1 MSPAAL
7 PISLRPSA
15 TSSGRCTKDSAT
27 QSAPCSKAKDRSAR
41 SFAVIAEIGNT
52 APGTLTPL
60 WSDSVPATTHSV
72 LAKSAPQSMTRSRT
86 LPSSSSN
93 SVPGCNASN
102 TSGCGKGARLV
113 SPGRV
118 SRSRRKWQ
126 PTGSSALPPAKL
138 PSRNFGPCRSAR
150 MPIGRPTSASTA
162 RISSNRARCS
172 SGVPWLKFSR
182 NTSTPASNSARSRS
196 PPELAGPIVATILA
210 LRIRRSGLLRPR
222 PRFAALLAV
231 EDEDGAEIID
241 IRQGRAGHDKV
252 AERGKKAVGIIPG
265 KRLFDGDAARGGAV
279 DGVRVNNRA
288 RIVLGSVDAVSVAGQ
303 RIDAAAA
310 PGIFGQ
316 RGGEGQ
322 QEFVVAPAAP

>member
-1 MSPAAL
+1 MHLTAMT
-7 PISLRPSA
+7 A
-15 TSSGRCTKDSAT
+15 TTPT
-27 QSAPCSKAKDRSAR
+27 
-41 SFAVIAEIGNT
+41 F
-52 APGTLTPL
+52 TLTPG
-60 WSDSVPATTHSV
+60 
-72 LAKSAPQSMTRSRT
+72 TRADHVFPT
-86 LPSSSSN
+86 LT
-93 SVPGCNASN
+93 PGQI
-102 TSGCGKGARLV
+102 ARIAAH
-113 SPGRV
+113 GRV
-118 SRSRRKWQ
+118 RRVAEGEVLLEPGEQ
-126 PTGSSALPPAKL
+126 SARIFVVTEGQIEVLRPTGTTE
-138 PSRNFGPCRSAR
+138 PCRSAR

-172 SGVPWLKFSR
+172 SCVPWLKFSR

-210 LRIRRSGLLRPR
+210 LRIRRSGLVRAR
-222 PRFAALLAV
+222 RRSAALLAV

-322 QEFVVAPAAP
+322 QEFAVAPAAPLAMHRDSRLAA